1 MEMALPGLANLD
13 FLMSEINQADT
24 FQDLEDMTRKLV
36 AEIMYHIKNSETSVR
51 RISFIGH
58 R

>member
-1 MEMALPGLANLD
+1 MALPGLANLD

-36 AEIMYHIKNSETSVR
+36 TEIMYHIKNSETSVR